1 MDDIK
6 ISIIVTVYNIEEY
19 IGECLESVLNQDIAE
34 IEVICIDDASEDDS
48 HKVLKEYNRKDDRI
62 KIIHNEKNQGQASSR
77 NKGCRQAKGEYL
89 YIMDGDDYLI
99 HGALKRLY
107 DCAKTNHLDILT
119 FSAESFTDDSDM
131 ILISKQAKDIYKR
144 NSKYDK
150 ILEGAELLYE
160 LLDRDDIYG
169 NLCLMFINRIF
180 FEENQL
186 YGVEGLRYNEDDPFA
201 MYLKAKRAKCIP
213 DILYMRRIRK
223 GSVTMKQQE
232 MCHLE
237 SAIIQY
243 VHNLQMWQS
252 CSLTKEQN
260 RQIEK
265 YFLYRHQYIKAFEKR
280 VSNFN
285 EEMTLLEKYPMAKYI
300 YDYYISKK
308 PIICKN
314 LTQIILKNLLYYR
327 NVIVYGAGTVA
338 QETVN
343 ILEKHNILDYYI
355 AVSERSENNIQFEN
369 KKVYKIDELKNMN
382 CDAIVVVATMAKHYK
397 AIGKKLQDLGFK
409 NVVYV
414 D

>member
-19 IGECLESVLNQDIAE
+19 IGECLESILNQDIAE
-34 IEVICIDDASEDDS
+34 IEVICIDDASQDDS

-169 NLCLMFINRIF
+169 T
-180 FEENQL
+180 
-186 YGVEGLRYNEDDPFA
+186 YA
-201 MYLKAKRAKCIP
+201 
-213 DILYMRRIRK
+213 
-223 GSVTMKQQE
+223 
-232 MCHLE
+232 
-237 SAIIQY
+237 
-243 VHNLQMWQS
+243 
-252 CSLTKEQN
+252 
-260 RQIEK
+260 
-265 YFLYRHQYIKAFEKR
+265 
-280 VSNFN
+280 
-285 EEMTLLEKYPMAKYI
+285 
-300 YDYYISKK
+300 
-308 PIICKN
+308 
-314 LTQIILKNLLYYR
+314 
-327 NVIVYGAGTVA
+327 
-338 QETVN
+338 
-343 ILEKHNILDYYI
+343 
-355 AVSERSENNIQFEN
+355 
-369 KKVYKIDELKNMN
+369 
-382 CDAIVVVATMAKHYK
+382 
-397 AIGKKLQDLGFK
+397 
-409 NVVYV
+409 
-414 D
+414 